1 MKKYFLVSALFFFSF
16 LSTADSRMEK
26 FDSNNDG
33 KISPEE
39 IKAQGCSLNM
49 SLFKVADK
57 DGDGFLN
64 IREARK
70 GKKTAFRGC

>member
-1 MKKYFLVSALFFFSF
+1 
-16 LSTADSRMEK
+16 MER

-70 GKKTAFRGC
+70 SKKTAFRGC